1 MAYVAVHL
9 KLHLPNFKSKNVRR
23 ILQTLLSSLGF
34 ATFFLVVFGFAVFA
48 KEAPKI
54 CVTLT
59 LKLYILLAIIQ
70 EHAKVKV

>member
-9 KLHLPNFKSKNVRR
+9 KLHLPNFKSKNIR

>member
-9 KLHLPNFKSKNVRR
+9 KLHLPNFKSKNIRR
-23 ILQTLLSSLGF
+23 ILPTLLFSLGF
-34 ATFFLVVFGFAVFA
+34 ATFFLVFGFAVFA

-59 LKLYILLAIIQ
+59 LKL
-70 EHAKVKV
+70 

>member
-9 KLHLPNFKSKNVRR
+9 KLHLPNFKSKTIR